1 MHVLVRVVYVEY
13 IMLGQIED
21 FFLITVIMNIFTHYG
36 YLIFV
41 DLKILKSANEL
52 YIQTESVLII
62 GGQIKDNLINQ

>member
-1 MHVLVRVVYVEY
+1 
-13 IMLGQIED
+13 
-21 FFLITVIMNIFTHYG
+21 MNIFTNYG